1 MTYKRTIELVN
12 PLTDERKF
20 VDVEIERNCSQ
31 LLGAEAERHSPDGDW
46 CFVGVHPYGYME
58 PMELRAR
65 LERIEATLKYLLPI
79 IARLEREAR
88 CRPRSL

>member
-31 LLGAEAERHSPDGDW
+31 LLSEEADRQKPDDDW

-65 LERIEATLKYLLPI
+65 IERLEKAIIALRPI

-88 CRPRSL
+88 GRPRSL